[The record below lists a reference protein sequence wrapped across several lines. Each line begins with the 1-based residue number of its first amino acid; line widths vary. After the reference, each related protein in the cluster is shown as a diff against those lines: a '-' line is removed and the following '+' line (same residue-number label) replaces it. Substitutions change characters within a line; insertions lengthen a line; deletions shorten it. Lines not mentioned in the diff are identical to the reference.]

1 MGNKKK
7 VIVTVTR
14 NYYKTVEVEVEID
27 ADIDDISTELTEGEI
42 STHLDNLV
50 EEALGN
56 ASLNGSDE
64 EWGYQSECGTG
75 GTL

>member
-1 MGNKKK
+1 MGMKK
-7 VIVTVTR
+7 VTVTVTR
-14 NYYKTVEVEVEID
+14 NYFKTVEVEVEID
-27 ADIDDISTELTEGEI
+27 ENITDVSYELIEGETATEL
-42 STHLDNLV
+42 DALV

-56 ASLNGSDE
+56 ASLNGGED